1 MRHEQPSQTL
11 RATRDVVIAKL
22 SANRAYGTS
31 PDEESNR
38 EEETIELLRA
48 IAGATN

>member
-1 MRHEQPSQTL
+1 
-11 RATRDVVIAKL
+11 VVIVKL

-38 EEETIELLRA
+38 EEETIELVRA
-48 IAGATN
+48 IARATD